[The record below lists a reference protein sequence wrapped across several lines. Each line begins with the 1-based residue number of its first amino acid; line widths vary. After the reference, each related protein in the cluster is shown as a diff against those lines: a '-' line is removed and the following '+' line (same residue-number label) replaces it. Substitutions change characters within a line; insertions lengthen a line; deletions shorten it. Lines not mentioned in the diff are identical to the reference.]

1 MTIAVTGATG
11 HLGRLT
17 IAALQ
22 ERGVDPG
29 TIVAVVRDTAKA
41 ADLAA
46 AGVQVRA
53 ADYADPDALREAL
66 AGVDKLL
73 LISGSEVGQRLQ
85 QHTNIIEAAKA
96 AGVGSIAYTS
106 VLAADTTPL
115 ALAAEH
121 KATEELL
128 AESGIA
134 HTLLRNGWY
143 WENYESAVDTA
154 KATGALFGAAG
165 TGRVAGAARKDFADA
180 AAVVLTTDGHDGATY
195 ELGGDQHLTYADI
208 ADVLSRIVG
217 TEVTYKDLPQAEY
230 ATMLEGAGVPAPFA
244 RILADSDAGIAAG
257 VLDTD
262 RDDLRRLTGH
272 PSTPP
277 TDVLGA

>member
-1 MTIAVTGATG
+1 MTIAVTGAAG

-22 ERGVDPG
+22 ERGIPAGD
-29 TIVAVVRDTAKA
+29 IVAIVRDTAKA

-53 ADYADPDALREAL
+53 ADYADPAALREAL
-66 AGVDKLL
+66 TGVDKLF
-73 LISGSEVGQRLQ
+73 LISGSEVGQRLP
-85 QHTNIIEAAKA
+85 QHTNIIEAAQA

-106 VLAADTTPL
+106 ILAADTSPL

-121 KATEELL
+121 EATEKLL
-128 AESGIA
+128 AESGLA

-165 TGRVAGAARKDFADA
+165 TGRLAGAARKDFAEA
-180 AAVVLTTDGHDGATY
+180 AAAVLTTDGHNGVTY
-195 ELGGDQHLTYADI
+195 ELGGDEHLTYSDI
-208 ADVLSRIVG
+208 ADVLSRVLG
-217 TEVTYKDLPQAEY
+217 TEVTYKDLSQAEY
-230 ATMLEGAGVPAPFA
+230 AAVLEGAGVPAPFA
-244 RILADSDAGIAAG
+244 QVLADSDAGIAAG
-257 VLDTD
+257 ALDTD
-262 RDDLRRLTGH
+262 GHDLRRLIGR
-272 PSTPP
+272 P
-277 TDVLGA
+277 TTKLADVLGA

>member
-1 MTIAVTGATG
+1 MTIAVTGAAG

-22 ERGVDPG
+22 ERGIPAGD
-29 TIVAVVRDTAKA
+29 IVAIVRDTAKA

-53 ADYADPDALREAL
+53 ADYADPAALREAL
-66 AGVDKLL
+66 TGVDKLF
-73 LISGSEVGQRLQ
+73 LISGSEVGQRLP
-85 QHTNIIEAAKA
+85 QHTNIIEAAQA

-106 VLAADTTPL
+106 ILAADTSPL

-121 KATEELL
+121 EATEKLL
-128 AESGIA
+128 AESGLA

-165 TGRVAGAARKDFADA
+165 TGRLAGAARKDFAEAA
-180 AAVVLTTDGHDGATY
+180 AAVFTTDGHNGVTY
-195 ELGGDQHLTYADI
+195 ELGGDEHLTYSDI
-208 ADVLSRIVG
+208 ADVLSRVLG
-217 TEVTYKDLPQAEY
+217 TEVTYKDLSQAEY
-230 ATMLEGAGVPAPFA
+230 AAVLEGAGVPAPFA
-244 RILADSDAGIAAG
+244 QVLADSDAGIAAG
-257 VLDTD
+257 ALDTD
-262 RDDLRRLTGH
+262 GHDLRRLIGR
-272 PSTPP
+272 P
-277 TDVLGA
+277 TTKLADVLGA

>member
-1 MTIAVTGATG
+1 MTIAVTGAAG

-22 ERGVDPG
+22 ERGIPAGD
-29 TIVAVVRDTAKA
+29 IVAIVRDTAKA

-53 ADYADPDALREAL
+53 ADYADPAALREAL
-66 AGVDKLL
+66 IGVDKLF
-73 LISGSEVGQRLQ
+73 LISGSEVGQRLP
-85 QHTNIIEAAKA
+85 QHTNIIEAAQA

-106 VLAADTTPL
+106 ILAADTSPL

-121 KATEELL
+121 EATEKLL
-128 AESGIA
+128 AESGLA

-165 TGRVAGAARKDFADA
+165 TGRLAGAARKDFAEA
-180 AAVVLTTDGHDGATY
+180 AAAVLTTDGHNGVTY
-195 ELGGDQHLTYADI
+195 ELGGDEHLTYSDI
-208 ADVLSRIVG
+208 ADVLSRVLG

-230 ATMLEGAGVPAPFA
+230 ATVLEGAGVPAPFA
-244 RILADSDAGIAAG
+244 QVLADSDAGIAAG
-257 VLDTD
+257 ALDTD
-262 RDDLRRLTGH
+262 GHDLRRLIGR
-272 PSTPP
+272 P
-277 TDVLGA
+277 TTKLADVLGA